1 MHIARFSL
9 NDRIHWGIVEGDEV
23 RAIEGDLY
31 DSPRPGQRLCALSDA
46 RLLAPIDAHANKV
59 VAIAANYGDRAG
71 RDGPG
76 IFMKQPG
83 TVIGPDDSII
93 YPRIGRRIIHEA
105 EVGIVIGKQ
114 ARHVSVSDALDYVL
128 GYTCVNDVSANE
140 LTNNDVGAGMSLR
153 WKHFDTFCPLGP
165 VVATDIDGD
174 NLRIRCRVN
183 GQTQVDGNSAN
194 MLWGVA
200 ELVSWVSDVMTLYPG
215 DIIPSGCP
223 GVDEINIGDVVEV
236 EVGRNRHPQQPRHS
250 GHRLNLI

>member
-1 MHIARFSL
+1 MQIARFSW
-9 NDRIHWGIVEGDEV
+9 NDEIHWGIVEGDEV

-76 IFMKQPG
+76 IFMKQSG

-236 EVGRNRHPQQPRHS
+236 EVEGIGILSNPV
-250 GHRLNLI
+250 IADTA

>member
-1 MHIARFSL
+1 MHIARISL
-9 NDRIHWGIVEGDEV
+9 NDQIQWGIVDGDEI
-23 RAIEGDLY
+23 RAVEGDLY
-31 DSPRPGQRLCALSDA
+31 DSPRPGDRLCALSDA

-59 VAIAANYGDRAG
+59 VAIAANYGDKAG

-83 TVIGPDDSII
+83 TVIGQDDPII
-93 YPRIGRRIIHEA
+93 YPRIGVRIIHEA
-105 EVGIVIGKQ
+105 EVGIVIGKE
-114 ARHVSVSDALDYVL
+114 ARHVSVADALDHVL

-140 LTNNDVGAGMSLR
+140 LTNSDIGAGMSLR

-165 VVATDIDGD
+165 VIATGIDGD
-174 NLRIRCRVN
+174 NLRIQCRVN
-183 GQTQVDGNSAN
+183 GQPQVDGSSAD

-223 GVDEINIGDVVEV
+223 GVDEINIGDTVEV
-236 EVGRNRHPQQPRHS
+236 EIEGVGVLRNGVVADRD
-250 GHRLNLI
+250 

>member
-9 NDRIHWGIVEGDEV
+9 NDRIHWGIVEGDEL

-165 VVATDIDGD
+165 VSC
-174 NLRIRCRVN
+174 N
-183 GQTQVDGNSAN
+183 
-194 MLWGVA
+194 
-200 ELVSWVSDVMTLYPG
+200 
-215 DIIPSGCP
+215 
-223 GVDEINIGDVVEV
+223 
-236 EVGRNRHPQQPRHS
+236 
-250 GHRLNLI
+250 GHRWRQPTHSVPRERADPSRRQ